1 MEGRDQKK
9 RWLPLSMIVVLTVLV
24 AGGILAGLLLSGVFA
39 SEEEKA
45 EKALEQ
51 TKEQC
56 RALLSK
62 ERYGELSELYDSVSE
77 YSECQDEIRERLKNH
92 VVDTITGQNAQR
104 FAKVYRA
111 FPETDALF
119 EPVHTGMHEGVEKLC
134 VDGRENFMIFH
145 QKLAEIDFFLEE
157 LDDYVIDYIRDM
169 LEVNDY
175 TFAATYFHILDHC
188 QTCVIRRQQ
197 LYEEKMAAFL
207 ASGDLESADLV
218 YGQMR
223 YLEMDEQ
230 SAGRMFL
237 DYANGFMEQENYAA
251 AKYLL
256 QILRDGKH
264 PLYNLDVQYTYRL
277 AVLHVY
283 IEEGRLADAEN
294 WANSFAGETRDKLM
308 EVLLNYTGGAG

>member
-1 MEGRDQKK
+1 MEGRAKKK
-9 RWLPLSMIVVLTVLV
+9 RRLPLPLIVLLAVLV

-56 RALLSK
+56 TELLSK
-62 ERYGELSELYDSVSE
+62 ERYEELSELYDSVSE

-104 FAKVYRA
+104 FAKVYRV

-134 VDGRENFMIFH
+134 VDGCENFMIFH

-230 SAGRMFL
+230 RAGRIFL

-283 IEEGRLADAEN
+283 IEEGRLADAEK